1 VSEPPAERAAELV
14 ARAGALGV
22 RVEPPAAAA
31 LLRYL
36 DAMLAENHQVNLTA
50 IREPAQA
57 LVLHVLDSLAIGALQ
72 PPLAPRRCADVG
84 TGNGFPGIALRVLWP
99 EAEVAWLER
108 TGKKVA
114 ALERALRAA
123 AIDGVQLVH
132 VDADQAPRLR
142 PELRGRYDLL
152 AARAVGEPAEVAAT
166 CAPLA
171 TRDATLVL
179 WLDDDARP
187 NASLPGGFD
196 RAAWHEYELPE
207 PAARRRR
214 LAVYRRR
221 PAR

>member
-1 VSEPPAERAAELV
+1 MTDEPANAGLLLAQ
-14 ARAGALGV
+14 ARDLGV
-22 RVEPPAAAA
+22 ELSAAASA
-31 LLRYL
+31 QLVRYL
-36 DAMLAENHQVNLTA
+36 DAMLAENQQVNLTA
-50 IREPAQA
+50 IRDPQQA
-57 LVLHVLDSLAIGALQ
+57 LVLHALDSLAIGGLE

-99 EAEVAWLER
+99 ESEVAWLER

-123 AIDGVQLVH
+123 GIEGVQLLH
-132 VDADQAPRLR
+132 LDADQAPRLH
-142 PELRGRYDLL
+142 PELRGRFDLL
-152 AARAVGEPAEVAAT
+152 TARAVAEPGEVAAT

-196 RAAWHEYELPE
+196 RSTWHEYELPQ

-221 PAR
+221 ASR